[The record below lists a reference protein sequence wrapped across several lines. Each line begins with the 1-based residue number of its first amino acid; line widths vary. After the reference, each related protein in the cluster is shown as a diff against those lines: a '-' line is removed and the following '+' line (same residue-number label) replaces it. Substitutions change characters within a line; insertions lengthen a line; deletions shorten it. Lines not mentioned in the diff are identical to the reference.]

1 MTARTIIATAVTAL
15 GSLLVALGVIFTTAP
30 ATWLDA
36 LAASLTGGRLRLA
49 EATGTVWQ
57 GSGRLV
63 WVDTGESAQSRRSL
77 AGVALPGRIHW
88 QLAPAPLFLGLIEA
102 TLKVDGM
109 TQPVSLQGNWREL
122 RLGNGRLEL
131 PRIELGALGSPWN
144 TVRPAGAVMLSWS
157 NIMLGPQRFEGG
169 LTIELRNVA
178 SALSA
183 VRPLGNYRIEI
194 QGQGSQ
200 AAIGMQTLD
209 GALTLTGQGTAS
221 ARGFSFVARAQPA
234 QADDTRLRGLLGL
247 VGTRDGE
254 QTIIRVGS

>member
-1 MTARTIIATAVTAL
+1 MTARTVFAVAVTAL
-15 GSLLVALGVIFTTAP
+15 VSLLVALGVVFTTAP
-30 ATWLDA
+30 ATWL
-36 LAASLTGGRLRLA
+36 TGSRLRLA
-49 EATGTVWQ
+49 EATGTVWR

-63 WVDTGESAQSRRSL
+63 WVDTGESAQTRRSL

-109 TQPVSLQGNWREL
+109 TQPVALQGSWREL

-157 NIMLGPQRFEGG
+157 NIMLGPQRFDGG
-169 LTIELRNVA
+169 VTIELRNVA

-183 VRPLGNYRIEI
+183 VRPLGSYRIEM
-194 QGQGSQ
+194 QGQGTQ
-200 AAIGMQTLD
+200 ATISMQTLD
-209 GALTLTGQGTAS
+209 GALTLTGQGAAS

-234 QADDTRLRGLLGL
+234 QADDTRLQGLLGL
-247 VGTRDGE
+247 VGIRDGE